1 LRTRLDT
8 PPFPDVGRRLIAQ
21 IEEARWEAEAR
32 QRGREE
38 AAEAED

>member
-1 LRTRLDT
+1 LRARLAA
-8 PPFPDVGRRLIAQ
+8 PPFPGVGQHLIAQ

-38 AAEAED
+38 AAETED